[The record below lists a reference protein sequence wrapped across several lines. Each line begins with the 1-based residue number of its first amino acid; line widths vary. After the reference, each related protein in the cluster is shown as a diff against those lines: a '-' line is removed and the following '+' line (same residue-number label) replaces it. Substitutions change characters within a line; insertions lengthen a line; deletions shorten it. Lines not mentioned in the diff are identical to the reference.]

1 MHDPSFRRS
10 RYRVWLMKR
19 SRTVAIMK
27 NSSERYRID
36 SIIIIAIFKLCS
48 LLHMHSPALCR
59 KQSLREPIL
68 VVSRSNGH

>member
-27 NSSERYRID
+27 KTSERYRID
-36 SIIIIAIFKLCS
+36 SIIIIAIFCS
-48 LLHMHSPALCR
+48 LLHMHSPAFCR